1 MIASD
6 TRDVTAPQELE
17 FEALLYVAGD
27 ASAKKTGEDDHA
39 PPLSKASFSNKAGW
53 KPTAAT
59 RRGRATSA
67 KVLPGNRRPV

>member
-17 FEALLYVAGD
+17 ALLYLAGD
-27 ASAKKTGEDDHA
+27 AYAKKTGEEYDHE
-39 PPLSKASFSNKAGW
+39 PSLSKASFSNKAGW

-67 KVLPGNRRPV
+67 KVPPGNRRPA

>member
-1 MIASD
+1 M
-6 TRDVTAPQELE
+6 TAPQELE

-53 KPTAAT
+53 RPTAAT